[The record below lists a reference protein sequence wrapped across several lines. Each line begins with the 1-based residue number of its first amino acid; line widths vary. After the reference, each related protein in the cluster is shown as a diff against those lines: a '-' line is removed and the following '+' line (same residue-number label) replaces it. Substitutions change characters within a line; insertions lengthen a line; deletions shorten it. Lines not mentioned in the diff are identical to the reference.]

1 MTEDRLP
8 PPTDDPG
15 PPDATGPFRTA
26 LLNRILRILREERD
40 PEFAFVSVRPV
51 PWAPLAVPL
60 ARATVALI
68 STGGLH
74 RRDDAPFGVLESR
87 YGDTSYRIVPH
98 GTRHAELDLQA
109 DYVDDK
115 YIRDDP
121 EVTLPMAALD
131 ALVAAGRVGR
141 AAARHYSFCE
151 GIMRP
156 LPGLDASAA
165 AVAAHLRTD
174 GVDAVVLL
182 PTCSLC
188 VQTISLV
195 AVELEKRGLPTV
207 VVSLLPELTEHVGAP
222 RPLHVRFPFG
232 APCGDPHNRGLHQAL
247 LAAALDW
254 LVAAEVP
261 GQARHCPLKWR
272 GAYPASV
279 GPCTS
284 D

>member
-15 PPDATGPFRTA
+15 PPDTAGPFRTG
-26 LLNRILRILREERD
+26 LLNRIWNILREERD
-40 PEFAFVSVRPV
+40 PAFDFIHARPI
-51 PWAPLAVPL
+51 PWAPVVKPVSAS
-60 ARATVALI
+60 TIALV

-74 RRDDAPFGVLESR
+74 RRGDPPFDVMTSR
-87 YGDTSYRIVPH
+87 WGDTGFRVVPH
-98 GTRHAELDLQA
+98 GTPHADLDLDA
-109 DYVDDK
+109 DYVDEK
-115 YIRDDP
+115 YIRQDP

-131 ALVAAGRVGR
+131 ALVARGLVGR

-156 LPGLDASAA
+156 LPGIVDS
-165 AVAAHLRTD
+165 VAGVCDMMRAD

-188 VQTISLV
+188 VQTISL
-195 AVELEKRGLPTV
+195 AAAELEKRGLPTV

-222 RPLHVRFPFG
+222 RPLHVRYPFG
-232 APCGDPHNRGLHQAL
+232 APCGDPHNRGLHQAT

-254 LVAAEVP
+254 LAEAGEP

-272 GAYPASV
+272 GAYVV
-279 GPCTS
+279 GGVG
-284 D
+284 

>member
-1 MTEDRLP
+1 MTQDRLP

-15 PPDATGPFRTA
+15 PPDTPGPFRTG
-26 LLNRILRILREERD
+26 LLNRIWTILRDERD
-40 PEFAFVSVRPV
+40 PAFDFVQARPI
-51 PWAPLAVPL
+51 PWMPLAKPPTQS
-60 ARATVALI
+60 TVALV

-74 RRDDAPFGVLESR
+74 RRGDKPFDVLTSR
-87 YGDTSYRIVPH
+87 WGDTGYRVLAH
-98 GTRHAELDLQA
+98 GTPRAELDLEA

-115 YIRDDP
+115 YIRPDP

-131 ALVAAGRVGR
+131 ALVRAGRVGR

-156 LPGLDASAA
+156 LPGIADSAA
-165 AVAAHLRTD
+165 AVAALMRED

-188 VQTISLV
+188 VQTIALLSS
-195 AVELEKRGLPTV
+195 ELERHGLPTV
-207 VVSLLPELTEHVGAP
+207 TVSLLPELTEHVGAP

-232 APCGDPHNRGLHQAL
+232 APCGDPHNRGLHQAV

-254 LVAAEVP
+254 LQEATVP

-272 GAYPASV
+272 GEYPELAA
-279 GPCTS
+279 G
-284 D
+284 